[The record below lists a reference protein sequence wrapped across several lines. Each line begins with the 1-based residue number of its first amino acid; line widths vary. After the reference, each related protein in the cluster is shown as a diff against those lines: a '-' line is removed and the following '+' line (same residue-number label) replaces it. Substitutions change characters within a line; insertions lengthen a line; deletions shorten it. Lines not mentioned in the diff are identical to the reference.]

1 MVSCVT
7 ILPVPGANGGA
18 CACFTLHTIPHGSAM
33 PRPGGHAHTPLP
45 GTNTS
50 LAPSAASEIRE
61 IRCVGDS
68 LRQMRERVRRLGVRV
83 GSSCARRVRER
94 VRERATMLGC
104 VARLRAN
111 ERTSERTR
119 VTHRPGPLA
128 QWS

>member
-18 CACFTLHTIPHGSAM
+18 CACFTLHTIPHGSAL

-61 IRCVGDS
+61 IRAQARSPNGPNPP
-68 LRQMRERVRRLGVRV
+68 M
-83 GSSCARRVRER
+83 ARRRFAVALR
-94 VRERATMLGC
+94 RA
-104 VARLRAN
+104 
-111 ERTSERTR
+111 
-119 VTHRPGPLA
+119 HR
-128 QWS
+128 